1 MGFGEN
7 LRKAFDAFSTLRV
20 VDKDSIKVLTKE
32 LQRALISADV
42 DIETV
47 LSLSKQ
53 LEAAAL
59 SEDIPKGLSRKEHL
73 ISLTYDALVDLLGGK
88 NTQAPEK
95 PASILLVG
103 PFGSGKTTTTSK
115 LAHYYQKRGLRVG
128 IIGADTFRPA
138 AIDQLE
144 QLVQKIPGTLFYSNR
159 NEKEAFKVVREGIEE
174 LKKKGAHT
182 IIVDSAGR
190 SALDPE
196 LVDEVKHIHSVLKPE
211 HVWLVLGADVGQQA
225 KKQAMAFHEAIGV
238 NGVILTRMDGS
249 AKGGGA
255 LSACRATNSPVYFI
269 GTGEKANDF
278 EAFHADRFLSRVMGY
293 GDLKGLL
300 EKMEDLKLDT
310 VQMENPLE
318 GNFTLQTFY
327 SQLESTRKMGPLSK
341 VAEMLGFGMQI
352 PKEELEMG
360 EGKLDKYKSMMDSM
374 TKYEKLDPETITS
387 QRILRISKG
396 SGTSEGDVRDLLKH
410 YRQLKKMMGKFKSM
424 NEESLKNPKGM
435 QKIMKQFQKPKK
447 IKLR

>member
-1 MGFGEN
+1 M
-7 LRKAFDAFSTLRV
+7 
-20 VDKDSIKVLTKE
+20 
-32 LQRALISADV
+32 
-42 DIETV
+42 
-47 LSLSKQ
+47 
-53 LEAAAL
+53 
-59 SEDIPKGLSRKEHL
+59 
-73 ISLTYDALVDLLGGK
+73 
-88 NTQAPEK
+88 
-95 PASILLVG
+95 
-103 PFGSGKTTTTSK
+103 
-115 LAHYYQKRGLRVG
+115 
-128 IIGADTFRPA
+128 
-138 AIDQLE
+138 
-144 QLVQKIPGTLFYSNR
+144 
-159 NEKEAFKVVREGIEE
+159 REGIEE

>member
-7 LRKAFDAFSTLRV
+7 LRKAFDAFSSLRV
-20 VDKDSIKVLTKE
+20 VDKESVKILTKE

-53 LEAAAL
+53 LESAAL
-59 SEDIPKGLSRKEHL
+59 AETIPNGLTRKEHL

-88 NTQAPEK
+88 ESKVPEK
-95 PASILLVG
+95 PTRILLVG
-103 PFGSGKTTTTSK
+103 LFGSGKTTTCGK

-128 IIGADTFRPA
+128 IIAADTFRPA

-144 QLVQKIPGTLFYSNR
+144 QLTKTIPGVLLYANR
-159 NEKEAFKVVREGIEE
+159 NEKEASRVVREGIVD
-174 LKKKGAHT
+174 LMSKGVHT

-196 LVDEVKHIHSVLKPE
+196 LVDEVKRIHSVLKPE
-211 HVWLVLGADVGQQA
+211 NVWLVLGGDVGQQA
-225 KKQAMAFHEAIGV
+225 KKQASAFHDAVGV

-255 LSACRATNSPVYFI
+255 LSACRATQSPVHFI
-269 GTGEKANDF
+269 GMGEKVNDL

-300 EKMEDLKLDT
+300 DKMEDLKLEGGEMANP
-310 VQMENPLE
+310 MEGP
-318 GNFTLQTFY
+318 FTLQTFY
-327 SQLESTRKMGPLSK
+327 TQLESTRKMGSLSK
-341 VAEMLGFGMQI
+341 VAEMLGFGMNI
-352 PKEELEMG
+352 PKTELEVG
-360 EGKLDKYKSMMDSM
+360 EEKLDKYKAMMDSM
-374 TKYEKLDPETITS
+374 TKHEKRDPETITS
-387 QRILRISKG
+387 SRILRVAKG
-396 SGTSEGDVRDLLKH
+396 SGTNENDVRDLLKH
-410 YRQLKKMMGKFKSM
+410 YRQLKKMMNQFKHM
-424 NEESLKNPKGM
+424 DEEKLKNPKGM
-435 QKIMKQFQKPKK
+435 QKLMKQFQKPKK